1 MASFSNQTK
10 TEICGSI
17 NSKDRQFAFLYGAL
31 LSARQLRTDSIVIQ
45 TECEAFANLFQ
56 DALRKICPTALFDT
70 EYRSR
75 EKRLPLWIFTL
86 TDKIAISS
94 LLRLFHITLS
104 DRSID
109 FSLMKESGY
118 ASFAAGIFVTNGSVS
133 DPSKDYHLEIVFPN
147 ESLGATMQLLL
158 ADKGIAAKLTTR
170 KNDHILYLKQNEQ
183 ISDALTF
190 FGAQNAAL
198 ELVEAQ
204 IYKSFR
210 SQTNRRTNCDLANI
224 EKTVAAGEQQLADIE
239 LIIERIGLDALPEN
253 LQAVARARL
262 DAPEATLRDLGTM
275 LTPPISRSGVHHRL
289 QKLAEIAE
297 ELRKQ
302 SS

>member
-17 NSKDRQFAFLYGAL
+17 HAKDQQFAFLYGAL
-31 LSARQLRTDSIVIQ
+31 LSARQLSTERIVIQ
-45 TECEAFANLFQ
+45 TECEAFADLFQ
-56 DALRKICPTALFDT
+56 DVLRKVCPTALFDT

-75 EKRLPLWIFTL
+75 EKRLPLWVFTL

-94 LLRLFHITLS
+94 LLRVFHITLS
-104 DRSID
+104 DRSTD
-109 FSLMKESGY
+109 FSLMKESGFPF
-118 ASFAAGIFVTNGSVS
+118 FAAGIFVTNGSVS
-133 DPSKDYHLEIVFPN
+133 DPSKDYHMEIVFPD
-147 ESLGATMQLLL
+147 EKLCATMQLLL
-158 ADKGIAAKLTTR
+158 ADKGIAAKTTTR

-224 EKTVAAGEQQLADIE
+224 EKTVAAGEQQTADIL
-239 LIIERIGLDALPEN
+239 LIADRIGLDALPEN
-253 LQAVARARL
+253 LQAVAKIRL
-262 DAPEATLRDLGTM
+262 DAPEATLRDLGAM